1 MINQKRSMDELN
13 ISVITISISISIYL
27 SIFNIYIYIYILYT
41 QLLIV
46 FYSVLFD
53 LDV

>member
-13 ISVITISISISIYL
+13 ISVITIPISIYL
-27 SIFNIYIYIYILYT
+27 FNIYIYIYIYTLYT